1 MEITKY
7 TKHSMDKIKSS
18 SVLDNDDISSML
30 KMDKSMQHVFE
41 KRQIYRTETEMKYS
55 VLDELRCPTI
65 QARYWQII
73 REEFAMFNNLMQISF
88 EYEDLNLNLQL
99 LEIELKEIDDSAKGK
114 IHAMKKR
121 NEIKKLQFESAIMRV
136 MAKDYVRELKLW
148 EKLKAV
154 LISKGGFDLDDCNA
168 DQFETLKKKWENQ
181 NKIAKEFGHESLG
194 KVSQAGIDTIEKD
207 FFTEKPK
214 EINYH
219 D

>member
-7 TKHSMDKIKSS
+7 TKHSLDKIKSS
-18 SVLDNDDISSML
+18 SVLDNEDISSML

-73 REEFAMFNNLMQISF
+73 REEFSMFNNLMQISF

-99 LEIELKEIDDSAKGK
+99 SEIELKEIDDSAKGK
-114 IHAMKKR
+114 IYAMKKR

-136 MAKDYVRELKLW
+136 QAKDYVRELKIW
-148 EKLKAV
+148 EKLKAI
-154 LISKGGFDLDDCNA
+154 LISKGGFDLNDCNA
-168 DQFETLKKKWENQ
+168 DQFETLKQKWENQ

-194 KVSQAGIDTIEKD
+194 KVSQAGIDAIQKD
-207 FFTEKPK
+207 VFTKIPNE
-214 EINYH
+214 NS
-219 D
+219 